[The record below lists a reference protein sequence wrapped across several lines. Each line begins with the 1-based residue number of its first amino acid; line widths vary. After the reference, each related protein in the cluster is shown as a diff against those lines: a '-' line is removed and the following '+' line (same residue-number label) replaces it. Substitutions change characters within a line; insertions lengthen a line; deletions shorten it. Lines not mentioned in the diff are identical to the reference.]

1 MNKRIY
7 NYYVTSHR
15 FNGAGRGFAIGFD
28 SEKAAHI
35 FADII
40 LFGWADVLADW
51 QLEREFP
58 DWFHRHVEGA

>member
-1 MNKRIY
+1 MRKRIY

-15 FNGAGRGFAIGFD
+15 FNGADRGFAIGFD

-35 FADII
+35 FADVV

-51 QLEREFP
+51 QHEKRYPEYY
-58 DWFHRHVEGA
+58 HSHVAGA